1 MFLKSGNLAAVR
13 EYAEDSHHD
22 GVRVTVFD
30 AMGRALVDAG
40 RPDRSASA
48 RRKEFADTLANGEA
62 LTIRLTDVFG
72 EYMLYSSRKVGDYVV
87 RLAIPY
93 RQAREAAQIAK
104 ISLGAA
110 VLVGLFFAVAI
121 FLLTRQL
128 HRRIS
133 ELAAEREEQAR
144 RLEEAERMERF
155 RREFVENVSHEIK
168 TPLAA
173 VMGAVEMLGGEIPLP
188 ERERASLVR
197 IVLKES
203 GRMERLFND
212 ILCLAR
218 LESSERL
225 QGSFEMLDLSLIVRD
240 AVDACRPS
248 ADKAGVTVFFSED
261 ASLEVK
267 GDARMLEMAV
277 ANLLSNAIRYGEGS
291 DVVVTLSRV
300 GDRAVLR
307 VRDGGP
313 GIAVE
318 HIPRLFERF
327 YRVDKARSRES
338 GGTGLGLAIVKH
350 VAMLHDGEV
359 SCESEVGKG
368 SAFVL

>member
-1 MFLKSGNLAAVR
+1 M
-13 EYAEDSHHD
+13 
-22 GVRVTVFD
+22 TVFD
-30 AMGRALVDAG
+30 ATG
-40 RPDRSASA
+40 S
-48 RRKEFADTLANGEA
+48 
-62 LTIRLTDVFG
+62 
-72 EYMLYSSRKVGDYVV
+72 
-87 RLAIPY
+87 
-93 RQAREAAQIAK
+93 
-104 ISLGAA
+104 
-110 VLVGLFFAVAI
+110 
-121 FLLTRQL
+121 
-128 HRRIS
+128 
-133 ELAAEREEQAR
+133 
-144 RLEEAERMERF
+144 
-155 RREFVENVSHEIK
+155 
-168 TPLAA
+168 
-173 VMGAVEMLGGEIPLP
+173 VEMLGGEIPLP
-188 ERERASLVR
+188 EKERSSLAR

-218 LESSERL
+218 MESVQRL
-225 QGSFEMLDLSLIVRD
+225 QDAFETFDLALIVRD

-248 ADKAGVTVFFSED
+248 ANKVGATVFFDD
-261 ASLEVK
+261 ATPLEVR

-277 ANLLSNAIRYGEGS
+277 SNLLSNAIKYGEGG

-313 GIAVE
+313 GIAAE

-350 VAMLHDGEV
+350 VAMLHGGEV

-368 SAFVL
+368 STFVLEVPCTLS